1 MAAPK
6 WPRRK
11 RPRRK
16 SARRKNLAPKYPRRS
31 GRAEMAAPN
40 SQYKFQLHSSTNHP
54 MDIFIA
60 ACNAATDDDDDS
72 NSPPKEVQIQNF
84 TKMSDHT
91 SDDSSG
97 AEGGDTYQVER
108 VLKKRVIKGGKVEYY
123 IKWKG
128 YDNIEDNT
136 WEPEENCDCPDLIRD
151 FEEKEKQR
159 EASKKKSRSST
170 GSAVGGPAKKRKT
183 SKSMS
188 VEKEASKDRSVMRDS
203 ATPSTGAG
211 STGKSVGGGGGGA
224 KKSHQ
229 VAAKDFVI
237 SSSSDSEQEDAPK
250 EKKSSA
256 VPENIGS
263 ASLEE
268 PSEGKIYMVEKGSTV
283 DTVLGVRR
291 DRPAVVAL
299 VRYVDEQYELVPTPL
314 LVKHDPAKLIEYY
327 EKHLRFF

>member
-1 MAAPK
+1 
-6 WPRRK
+6 
-11 RPRRK
+11 
-16 SARRKNLAPKYPRRS
+16 
-31 GRAEMAAPN
+31 
-40 SQYKFQLHSSTNHP
+40 
-54 MDIFIA
+54 
-60 ACNAATDDDDDS
+60 
-72 NSPPKEVQIQNF
+72 
-84 TKMSDHT
+84 MSDHS

-108 VLKKRVIKGGKVEYY
+108 VLKKRIIKGGKVEYY

-128 YDNIEDNT
+128 YENIEDNT

-159 EASKKKSRSST
+159 EASKKKARSST
-170 GSAVGGPAKKRKT
+170 GSAAGGPAKKRKT
-183 SKSMS
+183 SMS
-188 VEKEASKDRSVMRDS
+188 VEKEASKDRSVVRDS
-203 ATPSTGAG
+203 ATPSIGVG
-211 STGKSVGGGGGGA
+211 STGKSSGGGGA
-224 KKSHQ
+224 KKTHQ
-229 VAAKDFVI
+229 GATKDFVI
-237 SSSSDSEQEDAPK
+237 SSSSDSEQEDAPN
-250 EKKSSA
+250 EKKTPS
-256 VPENIGS
+256 VPGNIAS

-314 LVKHDPAKLIEYY
+314 LVKHNPAKLIEYY